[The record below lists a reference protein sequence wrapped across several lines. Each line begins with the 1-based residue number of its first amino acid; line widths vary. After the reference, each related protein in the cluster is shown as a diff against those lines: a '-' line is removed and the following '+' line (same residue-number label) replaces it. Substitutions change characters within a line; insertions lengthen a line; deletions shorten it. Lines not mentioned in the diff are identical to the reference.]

1 MSANIYQSFLVGK
14 IPKEEKGNFWGMI
27 GKYEQIDLP
36 KMIEGKFWWSKIKTW
51 FMPTYVKKKPIW
63 IWLFHIRFCHP
74 FSNFYWSPYFSS
86 IGGGCDKSV

>member
-51 FMPTYVKKKPIW
+51 FTPMYVKKKNNLDLI
-63 IWLFHIRFCHP
+63 ISYSYLSP
-74 FSNFYWSPYFSS
+74 FF
-86 IGGGCDKSV
+86 